1 MITGDFNSEEPTP
14 TIQFMKG
21 RAPLTNAGGQP
32 WANPLPVIDTFRVLH
47 PDQKDVRTRHD
58 WTAERTGEKIDYV
71 FAPPYAEVLEADIL
85 YDNAAGRYP
94 SDHYPIFARFRLP
107 GGAR

>member
-1 MITGDFNSEEPTP
+1 
-14 TIQFMKG
+14 MKG
-21 RAPLTNAGGQP
+21 RAPLPDASGQLIRSP
-32 WANPLPVIDTFRVLH
+32 MIDSFRVLH
-47 PDQKDVRTRHD
+47 ADQKDVRTRHD

-71 FAPPYAEVLEADIL
+71 FVPSFAEVLEADIL

-94 SDHYPIFARFRLP
+94 SDHYPVFARFRLP